1 MLPIRRPRAAAGGNR
16 TKGLRTKRAVS
27 DTFTITDLAT
37 EFKVTPR
44 AIRFYEDKDLL
55 HPLRQGMARVYSR
68 RDRGRLALIL
78 RGKRLGFSLAE
89 IREMLDL
96 YDVGDGRYEQ
106 MRLLRQRIRDRLVSL
121 ERQRR
126 DINDV
131 IKELKDAAGQIDDY
145 LETCEASEAA
155 PAACNASRKAGAPV
169 G

>member
-1 MLPIRRPRAAAGGNR
+1 M
-16 TKGLRTKRAVS
+16 S
-27 DTFTITDLAT
+27 DTYTITDLAT

-55 HPLRQGMARVYSR
+55 RPLRQGMARVYSR
-68 RDRGRLALIL
+68 RDRGRLVLIL

-89 IREMLDL
+89 IKEMLDL
-96 YDVGDGRYEQ
+96 YDVGDGQHEQ
-106 MRLLRQRIRDRLVSL
+106 MRVLRERIHERLVSL

-131 IKELKDAAGQIDDY
+131 IKELKDAASQIDDY
-145 LETCEASEAA
+145 LEGEEPGPAA
-155 PAACNASRKAGAPV
+155 PAPACSTSRKAGAPA

>member
-1 MLPIRRPRAAAGGNR
+1 M
-16 TKGLRTKRAVS
+16 S
-27 DTFTITDLAT
+27 DTYTITDLAT

-55 HPLRQGMARVYSR
+55 RPLRQGMARVYSR

-89 IREMLDL
+89 IKEMLDL
-96 YDVGDGRYEQ
+96 YDVGDGQHEQ
-106 MRLLRQRIRDRLVSL
+106 MRVLRQRIQERLVSL
-121 ERQRR
+121 ELQRR

-131 IKELKDAAGQIDDY
+131 IKELRDAASQIDDY
-145 LETCEASEAA
+145 LEGGGPAA
-155 PAACNASRKAGAPV
+155 PAPACSTPRKAGAPA